1 MKGFKFLT
9 KEKISRLLRDPGVYC
24 FKNEGEILYIGKAAN
39 LKERVKNHFQ
49 QPGYLPA
56 RAFGSGR
63 WQAGK
68 DYLFLDKI

>member
-39 LKERVKNHFQ
+39 LKERVKKPFSTTW
-49 QPGYLPA
+49 LPA
-56 RAFGSGR
+56 RQSLR
-63 WQAGK
+63 LRPMAGG
-68 DYLFLDKI
+68 